1 MRLRRSVSDKF
12 EKDVSTEKAKLEAR
26 LVELNAQLA
35 SLNNA
40 RPKKALLRKRTRQI
54 DAAAAN

>member
-1 MRLRRSVSDKF
+1 MRRRQSVSDKF

-35 SLNNA
+35 FLKKA
-40 RPKKALLRKRTRQI
+40 RPKEGSAAQI
-54 DAAAAN
+54 DQAD